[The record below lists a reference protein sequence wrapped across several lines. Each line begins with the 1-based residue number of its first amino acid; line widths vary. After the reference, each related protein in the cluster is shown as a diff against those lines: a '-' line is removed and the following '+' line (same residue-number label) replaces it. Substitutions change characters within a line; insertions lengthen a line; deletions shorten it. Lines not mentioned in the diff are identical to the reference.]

1 MCGFTGFVG
10 ILEDKERVL
19 ENMMNTIVHRGPDS
33 AGMFTDEDAALGF
46 RRLSIID
53 IGETGNQPLYNEDG
67 SKVLTFNGE
76 IYNYQELRDELI
88 QAGHVFVTNTDSET
102 LLHGYEQ
109 WGEKLVERLRG
120 MYAFVIWDRSEK
132 KLFGARDMFGIKPF
146 YYAKMNGTFLFGSEI
161 KSFLEHPHFEKVF
174 NEKALGNYLSFQF
187 VPTNETFFKGVYC
200 LQPGYYFVY
209 QDGKMK
215 AVRYFEPNFTGDTDK
230 SFEEVV
236 NEVEETMKE
245 SVKMHKISDVEVAS
259 YLSSGVDSSY

>member
-10 ILEDKERVL
+10 TLEDKERVL

-109 WGEKLVERLRG
+109 
-120 MYAFVIWDRSEK
+120 
-132 KLFGARDMFGIKPF
+132 
-146 YYAKMNGTFLFGSEI
+146 
-161 KSFLEHPHFEKVF
+161 
-174 NEKALGNYLSFQF
+174 
-187 VPTNETFFKGVYC
+187 C
-200 LQPGYYFVY
+200 
-209 QDGKMK
+209 
-215 AVRYFEPNFTGDTDK
+215 
-230 SFEEVV
+230 
-236 NEVEETMKE
+236 
-245 SVKMHKISDVEVAS
+245 
-259 YLSSGVDSSY
+259 